1 MKAFFKEKKRSAG
14 YARDRMKLLLISER
28 IDCSPQMMKMLRN
41 DMIHTVKKYLTID
54 EKQIKIKILQFQA
67 DSFFNCNQP
76 DWSYISR
83 NCCSGSEVKTVC
95 RCSAGN
101 YNYVSP
107 FPDGLFLDYELSVD
121 YVWLQYY
128 NAAGCAYCW

>member
-54 EKQIKIKILQFQA
+54 EEQVKIETTQECEALQA
-67 DSFFNCNQP
+67 
-76 DWSYISR
+76 
-83 NCCSGSEVKTVC
+83 
-95 RCSAGN
+95 
-101 YNYVSP
+101 YVP
-107 FPDGLFLDYELSVD
+107 VVREKDMAL
-121 YVWLQYY
+121 
-128 NAAGCAYCW
+128 